1 MLGWTVKPGRVA
13 DGWQAPGVHLMARC
27 SGPQPASERRADMD
41 GGDIDA
47 AVARVRAAGA
57 LAEPSRQP
65 DDMSAECADD
75 QGARCDLGQL

>member
-65 DDMSAECADD
+65 DDMSD
-75 QGARCDLGQL
+75 QGARCHLGQL